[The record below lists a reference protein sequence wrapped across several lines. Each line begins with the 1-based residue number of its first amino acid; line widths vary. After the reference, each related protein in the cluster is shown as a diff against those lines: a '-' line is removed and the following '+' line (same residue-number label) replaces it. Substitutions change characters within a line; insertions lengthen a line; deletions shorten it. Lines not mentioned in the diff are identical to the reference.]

1 MVLYKSYSTKQLECY
16 NSHTKSSL
24 KNLHSLDA
32 QLMVIVLQQDKLHC
46 IVHPPKLITTAAS
59 KDSARSTAIADLYI
73 YVWYSIVS
81 LFRLNHIIA
90 STEK

>member
-32 QLMVIVLQQDKLHC
+32 QLMVILLQQDKLHC
-46 IVHPPKLITTAAS
+46 IVHVHPPKLITTAAS
-59 KDSARSTAIADLYI
+59 KDSARSTAIANLYI
-73 YVWYSIVS
+73 YIGLVQYC
-81 LFRLNHIIA
+81 
-90 STEK
+90 